1 MLHIVAWGCT
11 WHGCWIEGN
20 NHKYEGRNERE
31 SMFISIHVSI
41 RILKHHSSEEYT
53 FPYISLRLFACLLT
67 WVVAE
72 QHTYEW
78 SLFCF
83 KKKHLS
89 TPLLV
94 TTCYTPDIYSPILY
108 SLAITFTYFWTLW
121 LADHSYISFP
131 LLRPFYIFLNP
142 LATTLTSLFPYYTP
156 FTFIFE
162 PFGYH
167 SYIPFPLLHPF
178 YILLNPSPKGW
189 HYSIFAWQ
197 EPYLLEP
204 NITLRNLMTKV
215 QLQLTSLQK
224 NKTSQKHLCGCQPSG
239 HAWHRKLGLS
249 QWSPQRRSRY
259 SKHDLINVSS
269 KNINEKA

>member
-53 FPYISLRLFACLLT
+53 FPYISLRLFACWLT

-78 SLFCF
+78 SL
-83 KKKHLS
+83 KKTSVHPFVGYHLLH
-89 TPLLV
+89 PWYLFPHIILLG
-94 TTCYTPDIYSPILY
+94 YH
-108 SLAITFTYFWTLW
+108 F
-121 LADHSYISFP
+121 H
-131 LLRPFYIFLNP
+131 IFLNP
-142 LATTLTSLFPYYTP
+142 LATTLTSLFPFYAP
-156 FTFIFE
+156 FTYCWTLWLPLLHPFSPTTPLLHIFE

-178 YILLNPSPKGW
+178 YIWLNPSPKGW

-197 EPYLLEP
+197 EPYFLEP